1 MKRREFLRAMP
12 AFAAPFMLG
21 GIPMTALGKENFLT
35 QIAAGATNDKVIV
48 LIQMHGGN
56 DGLNT
61 LVPIEQYTGYYN
73 MRQNIAI
80 SDKGTR
86 KFINLDSTLAKTKQ
100 VGLHPDMTGIKSLYD
115 QGKVS
120 IVQSVAYQ
128 NLNMSHFRSRD
139 IWHTGSDANQY
150 LGSGWM
156 GRYLDDTYPG
166 YPKAYPSD
174 TNPDPLAIELG
185 RDVSLAFHNGKMP
198 MSISIDNP
206 EQFFNLITEVRNSEL
221 PPELKDTYYN
231 FELDYIAQMEQ
242 KSDQYAGR
250 LKTVFDKGSNTAAVV
265 YPSKYPSNAPKGSLN
280 NELAPQLKLIARL
293 LSGGC
298 QTKVFLARITGFD
311 NHEAQVEKTDTSL
324 GAHAAL
330 LFHISSAMKAF
341 QDDLKG
347 LGIENKV
354 LTATFSE
361 FGRRPESNDSYG
373 TDHGT
378 AAPMFLFGSC
388 VKPGVIGNAP
398 DLKNLDGGGNI
409 RQQYDYRQVF
419 STMLKDWFAAPDD
432 VINNKILFGKFNTPD
447 TKLDLITPCNSV
459 GTEGFVSNRFKLFE
473 CFPNPAKAS
482 TTIKYFINADTDVTL
497 TLIDVHGHTVKEL
510 VKGFQTAGEY
520 TVNCNLDMVKPGT
533 YVYKIEAGQLRS
545 AKKLI
550 VVQQ

>member
-12 AFAAPFMLG
+12 AFAAPFALG

-35 QIAAGATNDKVIV
+35 QIAASATNDKVIV
-48 LIQMHGGN
+48 LIQLHGGN

-61 LVPIEQYTGYYN
+61 LIPIEQYTNYYN
-73 MRQNIAI
+73 MRPNIAI

-86 KFINLDSTLAKTKQ
+86 KFINLDSTLSKNNQ
-100 VGLHPDMTGIKSLYD
+100 IGLHPDMTGIKSLYD

-128 NLNMSHFRSRD
+128 DLNMSHFRSRD
-139 IWHTGSDANQY
+139 IWHTGSDVNQY

-185 RDVSLAFHNGKMP
+185 RDVSLAFHNGKLP

-206 EQFFNLITEVRNSEL
+206 EQFFNLITEVRNSDL

-231 FELDYIAQMEQ
+231 FELDYIAQMER

-250 LKTVFDKGSNTAAVV
+250 LKSVFDKGSNTSSIV
-265 YPSKYPSNAPKGSLN
+265 YPGKYPSNAPKGALN
-280 NELAPQLKLIARL
+280 NELAPQLKMIARL

-298 QTKVFLARITGFD
+298 KTKVFLARITGFD
-311 NHEAQVEKTDTSL
+311 NHEAQVEKTDASL
-324 GAHAAL
+324 GTHAAL

-347 LGIENKV
+347 LGLDNRV

-361 FGRRPESNDSYG
+361 FGRRPKSNESYG

-388 VKPGVIGNAP
+388 VNPGIVGSAP
-398 DLKNLDGGGNI
+398 DLKNLDGGGNL

-419 STMLKDWFAAPDD
+419 ATMLKDWFAAPDD
-432 VINNKILFGKFNTPD
+432 LLNSKVLFGKYNTPEMH
-447 TKLDLITPCNSV
+447 LPLINQCNSV
-459 GTEGFVSNRFKLFE
+459 GVEAFTSERFKLFN
-473 CFPNPAKAS
+473 CFPNPAKSS
-482 TTIKYFINADTDVTL
+482 TVIKYYINSDTDVKL
-497 TLIDVHGHTVKEL
+497 TLLDVHGRKLKEL
-510 VKGFQTAGEY
+510 VNQYQVAGEY
-520 TVNCNLDMVKPGT
+520 SVDCNLEDVTAGT
-533 YVYKIEAGQLRS
+533 YIYKIDAGRLQNS
-545 AKKLI
+545 KKMI
-550 VVQQ
+550 VVK

>member
-12 AFAAPFMLG
+12 AFAAPFALG

-35 QIAAGATNDKVIV
+35 QIAASATNDKVIV
-48 LIQMHGGN
+48 LIQLHGGN

-61 LVPIEQYTGYYN
+61 LIPIEQYTNYYN
-73 MRQNIAI
+73 MRPNIAI
-80 SDKGTR
+80 SDKGNR
-86 KFINLDSTLAKTKQ
+86 KFINLDSTLSKNNQ
-100 VGLHPDMTGIKSLYD
+100 IGLHPDMTGIKALYD

-120 IVQSVAYQ
+120 IVQSVSYQ
-128 NLNMSHFRSRD
+128 DLNMSHFRSRD
-139 IWHTGSDANQY
+139 IWHTGSDVNQY

-185 RDVSLAFHNGKMP
+185 RDVSLAFHNGKLP

-206 EQFFNLITEVRNSEL
+206 EQFFNLITEVRNSDL

-231 FELDYIAQMEQ
+231 FELDYISQMEQ

-250 LKTVFDKGSNTAAVV
+250 LKSVFDKGSNTSSIV
-265 YPSKYPSNAPKGSLN
+265 YPSKYPSIAPKGALS
-280 NELAPQLKLIARL
+280 NELAPQLRLIAKL

-298 QTKVFLARITGFD
+298 KTKVFLARITGFD
-311 NHEAQVEKTDTSL
+311 NHEAQVEKTDSSL
-324 GAHAAL
+324 GTHAAL

-347 LGIENKV
+347 LGLENRV

-361 FGRRPESNDSYG
+361 FGRRPKSNESYG

-388 VKPGVIGNAP
+388 VKPGVVGSAP
-398 DLKNLDGGGNI
+398 DLSNLDGSGNL

-419 STMLKDWFAAPDD
+419 GTMLKDWFAAPDD
-432 VINNKILFGKFNTPD
+432 VINSKVLFGKYNTPN
-447 TKLDLITPCNSV
+447 THLALINQCNSLSV
-459 GTEGFVSNRFKLFE
+459 EAFRNERFRLFD
-473 CFPNPAKAS
+473 CFPNPAKS
-482 TTIKYFINADTDVTL
+482 SSVIKYYINADAEVKL
-497 TLIDVHGHTVKEL
+497 TLLDIHGRKVKDL
-510 VKGFQTAGEY
+510 VNQFQTAGEY
-520 TVNCNLDMVKPGT
+520 AVDCNLEDITSGT
-533 YVYKIEAGQLRS
+533 YIYKIEAGLLQNS
-545 AKKLI
+545 KKMI
-550 VVQQ
+550 VVK